1 MDIDDLKSQW
11 KSMELRI
18 NQLEKDNK
26 SLEMRITRDR
36 MKGVRGKLMARYRS
50 LIVVCMLSPSWI
62 VLMDRMYPHLDNEVA
77 IVYTFFFV
85 VMALANYYMYRLSGK
100 VDCSVMSIK
109 EALVATTKVEETRQK
124 VKLLGWILGLPLIII
139 MFDVFKDMGHPEII
153 YGACVGLVIGGVIGY
168 FIERKTRRLI
178 RELRKTLADAI
189 ADDDENQI

>member
-1 MDIDDLKSQW
+1 MDLDGLKSQW

-50 LIVVCMLSPSWI
+50 LIVVCIFSPIWML
-62 VLMDRMYPHLDNEVA
+62 MMNELYQVDVEVS
-77 IVYTFFFV
+77 IVYAFFFL
-85 VMALANYYMYRLSGK
+85 VMALANYYMYRLIGK

-139 MFDVFKDMGHPEII
+139 MFDVFKEMGHPEII

-178 RELRKTLADAI
+178 RELRQTLADAL
-189 ADDDENQI
+189 ADDDES

>member
-1 MDIDDLKSQW
+1 MDIDDLKLQW

-62 VLMDRMYPHLDNEVA
+62 LLIDRMYPHLDNEVA

-85 VMALANYYMYRLSGK
+85 VMALANYYMYRLIGK

-124 VKLLGWILGLPLIII
+124 VKLLGWILGLPLILIL
-139 MFDVFKDMGHPEII
+139 FDVFNEIGHPEVI
-153 YGACVGLVIGGVIGY
+153 YGGFAGIVIGGVIGY

-178 RELRKTLADAI
+178 RELRQTLADAI

>member
-26 SLEMRITRDR
+26 SLEMRITRDH
-36 MKGVRGKLMARYRS
+36 MKGVREKLMARYRA
-50 LIVVCMLSPSWI
+50 IIMVCIFSPIWML
-62 VLMDRMYPHLDNEVA
+62 MMNELYQVDVEVS
-77 IVYTFFFV
+77 IVYAFFFL
-85 VMALANYYMYRLSGK
+85 VMALANYYMYQLIGK
-100 VDCSVMSIK
+100 VDCSRMSIK

-124 VKLLGWILGLPLIII
+124 VKLLGWILGLPLILIL
-139 MFDVFKDMGHPEII
+139 FDVFNEIGHPEVI
-153 YGACVGLVIGGVIGY
+153 YGGFAGIVIGGVIGY

-178 RELRKTLADAI
+178 RELRQTLADAI

>member
-1 MDIDDLKSQW
+1 MDIDGLKSQW
-11 KSMELRI
+11 KLMELRI
-18 NQLEKDNK
+18 NQLEKDNR

-85 VMALANYYMYRLSGK
+85 VMALANYYIYRLIGK

-109 EALVATTKVEETRQK
+109 EALVATAKVEDIRQK
-124 VKLLGWILGLPLIII
+124 VKLLGWILAVPLVLIL
-139 MFDVFKDMGHPEII
+139 FDVFKEIGHPEVI
-153 YGACVGLVIGGVIGY
+153 YGGFAGLVIGGVVGY
-168 FIERKTRRLI
+168 FIDRKTRRLI
-178 RELRKTLADAI
+178 RELRQTLADAI
-189 ADDDENQI
+189 ADDDE

>member
-1 MDIDDLKSQW
+1 MDIDELKSQW

-50 LIVVCMLSPSWI
+50 LIVVCIFSPIWML
-62 VLMDRMYPHLDNEVA
+62 MMNELYQVDVEVS
-77 IVYTFFFV
+77 IVYAFFFL
-85 VMALANYYMYRLSGK
+85 VMALANYYMYRLIGK

-139 MFDVFKDMGHPEII
+139 MFDVFKEMGHPEII
-153 YGACVGLVIGGVIGY
+153 YGACVGLVIGVVVGY

-178 RELRKTLADAI
+178 RELRQTLADAI

>member
-1 MDIDDLKSQW
+1 MDIDELKSQW

-50 LIVVCMLSPSWI
+50 LIVVCMLSPSWV
-62 VLMDRMYPHLDNEVA
+62 VLMDKMYPHLDNEVA

-85 VMALANYYMYRLSGK
+85 VMALANYYMCRLIGK

-109 EALVATTKVEETRQK
+109 EALMAVTKVEETRQR
-124 VKLLGWILGLPLIII
+124 VKLLGWILGVPLVLIL
-139 MFDVFKDMGHPEII
+139 FDVFKEIGHPEVI
-153 YGACVGLVIGGVIGY
+153 YGGFVGLVIGGVVGY

-178 RELRKTLADAI
+178 RELRQTLADAI
-189 ADDDENQI
+189 ADDDETQI